1 MKKFDYKAKKQELM
15 EIIDKLQENNVE
27 DLDGSIALYKKAKLI
42 ISEIEKYL
50 DDAQNEIEKIK

>member
-1 MKKFDYKAKKQELM
+1 MKKFDYKTKKQELT

-50 DDAQNEIEKIK
+50 DEAQNEIEKIK